1 MRITKQFTFDAAHF
15 LPHAE
20 EGHPNRRLHGHSFR
34 VIVALDGMPAE
45 DTGLIRDFGEVENI
59 LSQAQEELDHRFLN
73 EIEGL
78 EAPTLENITLWLW
91 TRLAAPLPEL
101 ARIEIHRDSCG
112 EACIYEGSRHGKQK
126 S

>member
-34 VIVALDGMPAE
+34 VIVALEGMPAE

-91 TRLAAPLPEL
+91 TRLVAPLPEL

>member
-1 MRITKQFTFDAAHF
+1 MRITKQFSFDAAHF

-20 EGHPNRRLHGHSFR
+20 DGHPNRRLHGHSFR
-34 VIVALDGMPAE
+34 VIVALDGMPDAT
-45 DTGLIRDFGEVENI
+45 TGLIRDFGDVEKVLGEVRG
-59 LSQAQEELDHRFLN
+59 ELDHHFLN

-91 TRLAAPLPEL
+91 ARLAPPLPEL

-112 EACIYEGSRHGKQK
+112 ESCIYEGSRHR
-126 S
+126 